1 MIALSPAARRAA
13 STISKIDQ
21 VLREFPSASPV
32 RAPEVAGS
40 ALYVSIAA
48 RRYRA
53 LAEAALDAVRNYSH
67 GRPFPLNALVEELR
81 DSGLLLAEEVAR

>member
-1 MIALSPAARRAA
+1 MTVLSPATRRAD
-13 STISKIDQ
+13 STLSKIDR
-21 VLREFPSASPV
+21 VLHEPPFAAPA

-53 LAEAALDAVRNYSH
+53 LAEAALEAVHNYSH

-81 DSGLLLAEEVAR
+81 DCGLLLSEEPAR